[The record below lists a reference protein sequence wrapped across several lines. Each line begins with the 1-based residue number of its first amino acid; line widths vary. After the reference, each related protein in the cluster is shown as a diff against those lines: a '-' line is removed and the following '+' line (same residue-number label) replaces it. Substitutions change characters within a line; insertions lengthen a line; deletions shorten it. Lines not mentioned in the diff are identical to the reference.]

1 MVTATAPSPL
11 RQACEVARA
20 ELRIEARGGEVLWI
34 ITPFGAVALLLVPLA
49 VGADRPLLAGLGM
62 GMYWV
67 VVLLFGVLVTL
78 RQTAADSAGHLAM
91 LRLAGIPAAA
101 RAAGRAAATAVVLL
115 LFEALLLPVTIALYQ
130 PDLSGGAWLPV
141 IMLLTSVG
149 LAALGTL
156 AGALVHGF
164 AGGSSLGPVLV
175 CPLALPLLLG
185 ATEILKAAAY
195 GRTPWL
201 WLLVQITTVAIG
213 WLALLL
219 TANAVEESA

>member
-1 MVTATAPSPL
+1 MVTALAPSPL
-11 RQACEVARA
+11 RQAREVARA

-34 ITPFGAVALLLVPLA
+34 ITPFGAVALLLVPMA
-49 VGADRPLLAGLGM
+49 VGPDRPLLAGIGM

-78 RQTAADSAGHLAM
+78 RQTASDSSGHLAM
-91 LRLAGIPAAA
+91 LRLAGVPAAA
-101 RAAGRAAATAVVLL
+101 RAAGRAAASAVVLL
-115 LFEALLLPVTIALYQ
+115 LFETLLLPVAIALYQ
-130 PDLSGGAWLPV
+130 PDLTGWTWLPV
-141 IMLLTSVG
+141 VMLLTAAG

-156 AGALVHGF
+156 AGTLVHGF
-164 AGGSSLGPVLV
+164 AGRSSLGPVLV

-185 ATEILKAAAY
+185 ATETLQAVAY

-201 WLLVQITTVAIG
+201 WLLVQITTSAIG

-219 TANAVEESA
+219 SANAVEESA